1 MKKLIALTLCTL
13 TAFSITACGTTS
25 TASSAATDT
34 SSITSVIND
43 PVNPGNSS
51 KTATDSETTPS
62 TLSSNTTEST
72 EDLVDIPNPF
82 IDCDSLEV
90 AEKIAGFEIR
100 VPDSIDGYSDRL
112 IQAIDQY
119 LIQVFYYAPS
129 EKSKDT
135 ENAAVSESTEI
146 TQTDGNAALGDDNR
160 DQLLLRKALG
170 TDDISGD
177 YNAYSEEQS
186 LSINNTDVTLRGDDG
201 KIYVITWTDGTYSY
215 AIDSDAGL
223 DLDTAK
229 DLVTQL
235 Q

>member
-25 TASSAATDT
+25 TASSADT

-51 KTATDSETTPS
+51 KTATDSEITPS

-72 EDLVDIPNPF
+72 EDLVEIPNPF
-82 IDCDSLEV
+82 IDCDSLAD

-100 VPDSIDGYSDRL
+100 VPDSIDGYNDRF

-119 LIQVFYYAPS
+119 LIQVFYYALS
-129 EKSKDT
+129 EISDDTGNTTFSENTETT
-135 ENAAVSESTEI
+135 ENAAYTE
-146 TQTDGNAALGDDNR
+146 DNR
-160 DQLLLRKALG
+160 DQLLLRKAVG

-186 LSINNTDVTLRGDDG
+186 LSINNTDVTCKGNDG
-201 KIYVITWTDGTYSY
+201 KLYVITWTDGTYAY
-215 AIDSDAGL
+215 AIDSSAGL
-223 DLDTAK
+223 DLETAK
-229 DLVTQL
+229 TLVTQL

>member
-1 MKKLIALTLCTL
+1 MKKLITLTLCTL

-25 TASSAATDT
+25 TTSSADTDT

-51 KTATDSETTPS
+51 ETATDSETTPS

-72 EDLVDIPNPF
+72 EDLVEIPNPF
-82 IDCDSLEV
+82 IDCDSLED

-100 VPDSIDGYSDRL
+100 VPDSIDGYSNRF

-129 EKSKDT
+129 EIS
-135 ENAAVSESTEI
+135 
-146 TQTDGNAALGDDNR
+146 DDSR
-160 DQLLLRKALG
+160 DQILLRKALG

-186 LSINNTDVTLRGDDG
+186 LSINNTDVTYKGNDG
-201 KIYVITWTDGTYSY
+201 KLYVITWTDGTYAY
-215 AIDSDAGL
+215 AIDSSAGL
-223 DLDTAK
+223 DLETAK
-229 DLVTQL
+229 TLVTQL

>member
-1 MKKLIALTLCTL
+1 MKKLISLTLCTL

-25 TASSAATDT
+25 TTSSADTDT

-51 KTATDSETTPS
+51 ETATDSETTPS

-72 EDLVDIPNPF
+72 EDLVEIPNPF
-82 IDCDSLEV
+82 IDCDSLED
-90 AEKIAGFEIR
+90 AKKIAGFEIR
-100 VPDSIDGYSDRL
+100 VPDAIDGYSDRF

-129 EKSKDT
+129 EIS
-135 ENAAVSESTEI
+135 
-146 TQTDGNAALGDDNR
+146 DDSR
-160 DQLLLRKALG
+160 DQILFRKALG

-186 LSINNTDVTLRGDDG
+186 LSINNTDVTCKGNDG
-201 KIYVITWTDGTYSY
+201 KLYVITWTDGTYAY
-215 AIDSDAGL
+215 AIDSSAGL
-223 DLDTAK
+223 DLETAK
-229 DLVTQL
+229 TLVTHL